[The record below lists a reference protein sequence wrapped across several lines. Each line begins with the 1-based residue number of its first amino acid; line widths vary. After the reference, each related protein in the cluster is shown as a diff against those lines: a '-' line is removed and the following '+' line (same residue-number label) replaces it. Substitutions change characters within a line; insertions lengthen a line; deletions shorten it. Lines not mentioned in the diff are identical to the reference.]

1 LICRDGMKGL
11 LSPSYG
17 ARNLENLEKAMST
30 EQPLPES
37 NETTLNEKLG
47 TRETPLPIRRWR
59 RKQVAVVASVAIAV
73 ILIALFVLLKSSANR
88 GKPQG
93 TPAAPDKAAQT
104 PTVATAK
111 VVSQEVDRQL
121 KLPGELRAYQDV
133 ALYPKVQGFVE
144 EISVDRGSVVKR
156 GQLLIRM
163 SAPELISRTGEADAR
178 VRAAQQQQ
186 IELEARVRSAR
197 EQRAEAVA
205 KLASDDGTYRRLKAA
220 SATPGVVAENDVDIA
235 RETVVGDRAR
245 IRLLEENEK
254 AAQAV
259 VRSQLEDQK
268 AAKSAARSERDI
280 ESYLR
285 INAPFVGVVTE
296 RNVDPGSLAGP
307 SGGPSSPPMLRVQQ
321 ISRLRLVVPVP
332 EADVAGMSSGAR
344 VNFTVPAYPGENFDG
359 MVVRIS
365 HALDEKTRSMPVELD
380 VINDSGRL
388 APGMF
393 PEVLWPTSRP
403 KPSLFVPATAIATT
417 TERTFVIRIRNGV
430 TEWVDVKRGVSNG
443 NMVEVFGDLAEND
456 VVAVRGTDELRPNS
470 RVNAR
475 TAT

>member
-1 LICRDGMKGL
+1 
-11 LSPSYG
+11 
-17 ARNLENLEKAMST
+17 MST
-30 EQPLPES
+30 EEPITES
-37 NETTLNEKLG
+37 NEATPTENQG
-47 TRETPLPIRRWR
+47 TAETQLPVKRWR
-59 RKQVAVVASVAIAV
+59 RKQIAVVVSVAIAV
-73 ILIALFVLLKSSANR
+73 ILIASFVLFKSSANR
-88 GKPQG
+88 GKSQE
-93 TPAAPDKAAQT
+93 TPAAPDKATQT
-104 PTVATAK
+104 PTVMTAY
-111 VVSQEVDRQL
+111 VVSKEVDRQL
-121 KLPGELRAYQDV
+121 RLPGELNAYQDV

-144 EISVDRGSVVKR
+144 EVNVDRGSVVKR
-156 GQLLIRM
+156 GQLLVRM
-163 SAPELISRTGEADAR
+163 SAPELSSRTGEADAR

-197 EQRAEAVA
+197 EQRAEALA

-220 SATPGVVAENDVDIA
+220 SATPGVVAENDVDVA
-235 RETVVGDRAR
+235 EKNVEADRAR

-268 AAKSAARSERDI
+268 AAQSAARSERDI

-285 INAPFVGVVTE
+285 INAPFVGVITE

-344 VNFTVPAYPGENFDG
+344 VNFTVPAYPGETFDG
-359 MVVRIS
+359 VVVRIS
-365 HALDEKTRSMPVELD
+365 HALDEKTRTMPVELD

-393 PEVLWPTSRP
+393 PEVLWPTRRP

-430 TEWVDVKRGVSNG
+430 TEWVDVKRGISTG
-443 NMVEVFGDLAEND
+443 DQVEVFGDLEEND
-456 VVAVRGTDELRPNS
+456 LVAVRGTDELRPDT
-470 RVNAR
+470 RVNVKQP
-475 TAT
+475 T